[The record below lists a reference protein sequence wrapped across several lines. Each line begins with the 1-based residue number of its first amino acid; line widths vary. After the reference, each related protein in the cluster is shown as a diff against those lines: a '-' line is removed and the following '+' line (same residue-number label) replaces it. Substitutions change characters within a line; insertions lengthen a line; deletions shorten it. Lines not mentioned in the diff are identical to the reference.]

1 MNAANAGAM
10 RELGGFSAD
19 NRAKAR
25 KTRTMLRH
33 KDIWKAIDRL
43 AEKNGLSPSGLAR
56 RSGLDPTTFN
66 KSKRI
71 APGGKARWPSTESIA
86 KILDHTGESMPG
98 FVALIGEKGK
108 LRRKIPLLGY
118 ARAGRAGY
126 FDDSGNPAGEGW
138 EEVELPGLHDDGAY
152 ALKITGDSM
161 EPAYRSGDIII
172 VSPAAEVRRG
182 DRVVVR
188 TRSGEVMAKQLSK
201 RNAKRT
207 ELKSLNER
215 APDVALDSD
224 EVAWIAR
231 ILWVSQ

>member
-1 MNAANAGAM
+1 
-10 RELGGFSAD
+10 
-19 NRAKAR
+19 
-25 KTRTMLRH
+25 MLRH

-43 AEKNGLSPSGLAR
+43 AEKHGLSPSGLAR

-86 KILDHTGESMPG
+86 KILDHTGESMPV
-98 FVALIGEKGK
+98 FVSLIGEKGK
-108 LRRKIPLLGY
+108 PRRKIPLLGY
-118 ARAGRAGY
+118 ARAGRPGT
-126 FDDSGNPAGEGW
+126 FDDAGNPSGQGW
-138 EEVELPGLHDDGAY
+138 EEVELPGLSDDGAY
-152 ALKITGDSM
+152 ALKISGASM

-188 TRSGEVMAKQLSK
+188 TRSGEVLAKQLIK

-207 ELKSLNER
+207 ELKSLNDEV
-215 APDVALDSD
+215 PDVSLDSAD
-224 EVAWIAR
+224 VAWIAR